1 MPFRPASSECTGP
14 LWITIRLLWRRQT
27 SAARQTL
34 SLQRYLRYV
43 IMLRTAGLQQASVW
57 CCTAPRDKWWQG
69 CFRQSSQ
76 CNELSDCSSCFNCSV
91 GQLLWF
97 LKFFLSYSKYFL
109 WCWLP
114 GRISWSEAQRI
125 AKTSRLNIHW
135 KVSSDSD
142 EHSASTLINIARS
155 SWVVMRPVELTLP
168 PPPPP
173 PQLSSTSL
181 WTEWRAVL
189 LFCM

>member
-1 MPFRPASSECTGP
+1 MYRAFVDNYKVAVETADKCCQANAQFAEISEVCNH
-14 LWITIRLLWRRQT
+14 
-27 SAARQTL
+27 A
-34 SLQRYLRYV
+34 
-43 IMLRTAGLQQASVW
+43 TAGLQQASVW
-57 CCTAPRDKWWQG
+57 CCAAPRDKWWQG

-168 PPPPP
+168 PP
-173 PQLSSTSL
+173 QLSSTSL

>member
-43 IMLRTAGLQQASVW
+43 IMLRQ
-57 CCTAPRDKWWQG
+57 
-69 CFRQSSQ
+69 
-76 CNELSDCSSCFNCSV
+76 DCSRQVFDVVQLPGTSDDRAVFGSPRSV
-91 GQLLWF
+91 MSWATAAVVLIAPWVSYCGF
-97 LKFFLSYSKYFL
+97 SSFFLSYSKYFL

-168 PPPPP
+168 PPPP
-173 PQLSSTSL
+173 QLSSTSL